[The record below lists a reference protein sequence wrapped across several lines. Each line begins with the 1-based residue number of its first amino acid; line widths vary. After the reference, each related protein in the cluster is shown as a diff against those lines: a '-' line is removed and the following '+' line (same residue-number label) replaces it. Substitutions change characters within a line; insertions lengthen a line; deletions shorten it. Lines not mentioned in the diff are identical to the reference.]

1 MDIQHQDRT
10 STASTT
16 HGCENCQAMA
26 QAPVVTD
33 EGIDVYADFAVGD
46 EEDVSDVLVEDT
58 TQLSLDD

>member
-1 MDIQHQDRT
+1 
-10 STASTT
+10 
-16 HGCENCQAMA
+16 MA